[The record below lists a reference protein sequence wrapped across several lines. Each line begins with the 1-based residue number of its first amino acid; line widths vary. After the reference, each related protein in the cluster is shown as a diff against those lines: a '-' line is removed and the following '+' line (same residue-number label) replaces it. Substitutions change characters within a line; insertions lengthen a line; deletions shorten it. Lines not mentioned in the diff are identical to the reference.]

1 MLCRTFYLNSNIFTL
16 FDKFLFDFKYFY
28 SSYQIFVCIMLF
40 SVQIQTFSYTNSNI
54 FMSIRKILFEFK
66 DFYSISNILMF
77 LSNSLFEFKYFYAL

>member
-16 FDKFLFDFKYFY
+16 FNKFLFDFKYFY

-66 DFYSISNILMF
+66 YF
-77 LSNSLFEFKYFYAL
+77 LLRLKYFYSNLKIFIRFQIF